1 MTDDDGRPIARLRS
15 LGHRDRQSLRPLD
28 LNPVVEW
35 RTDPA

>member
-1 MTDDDGRPIARLRS
+1 MTDDDGRPTARLRS
-15 LGHRDRQSLRPLD
+15 LEHRDRQRFRLLD